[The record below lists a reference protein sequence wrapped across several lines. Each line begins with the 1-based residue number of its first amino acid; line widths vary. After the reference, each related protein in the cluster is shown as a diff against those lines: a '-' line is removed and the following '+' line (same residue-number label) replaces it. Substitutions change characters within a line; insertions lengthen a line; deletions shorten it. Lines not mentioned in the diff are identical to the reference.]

1 MTKTAFVLAGG
12 GSLGAVQ
19 VGLLRALEAHGVKPD
34 LVVGSSVGAING
46 AYYAAAPTAE
56 GIERLR
62 QIWLG
67 LRRADIFP
75 VGFEALLGLIWSRG
89 FLVSSHG
96 LRSLLERPLPFR
108 GLHADHVPPPTFP
121 THLLSPDALAP
132 SHPTP
137 PHPPF

>member
-19 VGLLRALEAHGVKPD
+19 VGMLRALEAHGVKPD
-34 LVVGSSVGAING
+34 LVVGSSVGAITG

-67 LRRADIFP
+67 LRRAEIFP
-75 VGFEALLGLIWSRG
+75 LGFEALLRLIWSRG
-89 FLVSSHG
+89 FLVSSHA
-96 LRSLLERPLPFR
+96 LRGLLERHLPSR
-108 GLHADHVPPPTFP
+108 GLGAAHGPVHVIGPD
-121 THLLSPDALAP
+121 LLSGGADAV
-132 SHPTP
+132 SG
-137 PHPPF
+137 